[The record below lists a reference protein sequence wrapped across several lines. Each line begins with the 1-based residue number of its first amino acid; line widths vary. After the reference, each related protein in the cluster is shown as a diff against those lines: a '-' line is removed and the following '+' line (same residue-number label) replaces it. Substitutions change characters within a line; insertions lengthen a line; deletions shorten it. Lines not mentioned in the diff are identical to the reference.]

1 MKTAEDVLAFWF
13 GELQP
18 PQWFRSD
25 PAVDATILSR
35 FGTTLGALR
44 EGVPETWTSTARGT
58 LAAVIVLDQFPRNI
72 HRGTPQAFSSDATA
86 LALSASA
93 IARGLDR
100 GLNEVERQFLYMPYQ
115 HAEDLAVQERSLELY
130 AALGN
135 ANVLDFARRHRD
147 IIARFGR
154 FPHRN
159 AILGRASTAEEAVFL
174 TQPGSSF

>member
-25 PAVDATILSR
+25 PAVDAVIASR
-35 FGTTLGALR
+35 FGTTLEALR
-44 EGVPETWTSTARGT
+44 VRVPETWTSTARGA

-86 LALSASA
+86 LALSADA

-135 ANVLDFARRHRD
+135 ASVLDFARRHRD

-159 AILGRASTAEEAVFL
+159 AILGRVSTAEEAVFL